1 MATAEKRKLLRCWT
15 ASRRGVGKQEAGT
28 PPKSRGNAT
37 IMKPISSSI
46 PNDRMAVLF
55 AVMLVA
61 AAGNT
66 AMQSI
71 LPAIGAKLDIPD
83 VWVSLA
89 FSWSALLWVL
99 TAPAWARQSDRRGR
113 KALMALGV
121 VGFLSSMALCGL
133 TLWAGLAGY
142 LGVGVTFIVFALF
155 RSLYGGL
162 GSASPPA
169 VQAYVAS
176 RTEPEERTQ
185 ALSVVSSSFG
195 LGTVIGPAIAPL
207 FILPIVGLAG
217 PMLMFALIGVVVLV
231 LLRWRL
237 PDDVPKFAARG
248 NIAPYPT
255 SASSPTAS
263 SEEVDDIDDLPD
275 ANPPEPLKWRDGR
288 VRPWMFA
295 GFFGGQAQAMMLGV
309 VGFLILDR
317 LNFRVD
323 PDAGAAATGVV
334 LMAGAFATLLAQW
347 GLIPLMRPSPRTAV
361 LVGATL
367 GGIGALMTGLAQDLH
382 GIVIGFALASL
393 GFGLFRPGF
402 TAGASLS
409 VPRRDQGSI
418 AGMTASINGSA
429 YIVSPAIGVLLY
441 NVSPMLS
448 YGLMAAF
455 CAFLIGWGWRA
466 LRLTP

>member
-1 MATAEKRKLLRCWT
+1 MTA
-15 ASRRGVGKQEAGT
+15 ASR
-28 PPKSRGNAT
+28 
-37 IMKPISSSI
+37 SI
-46 PNDRMAVLF
+46 PADRMAVLF
-55 AVMLVA
+55 AIMLVA

-71 LPAIGAKLDIPD
+71 LPAIGAKLHIPD

-99 TAPAWARQSDRRGR
+99 TAPHWARQSDKRGR

-121 VGFLSSMALCGL
+121 IGFFSSMALCGL
-133 TLWAGLAGY
+133 TLWAGLEGY
-142 LGVGVTFIVFALF
+142 LAAGFTFIVFAIF

-176 RTEPEERTQ
+176 RTDPEQRTQ
-185 ALSVVSSSFG
+185 ALSLVSSSFG
-195 LGTVIGPAIAPL
+195 LGTVIGPAIAPF
-207 FILPIVGLAG
+207 FILPMVGLAG
-217 PMLMFALIGVVVLV
+217 PLLVFALIGLIVLV
-231 LLRWRL
+231 MLRWRL
-237 PDDVPKFAARG
+237 PDDVPRFAARG
-248 NIAPYPT
+248 AIASYPL
-255 SASSPTAS
+255 SAGPSEPTA
-263 SEEVDDIDDLPD
+263 EEENELDP
-275 ANPPEPLKWRDGR
+275 AEQEPLHWRDRR
-288 VRPWMFA
+288 VRPWLLA

-317 LNFRVD
+317 LHLRLK
-323 PDAGAAATGVV
+323 PDEGAAITGIV

-347 GLIPLMRPSPRTAV
+347 GLIPILKLTPRPTV
-361 LVGATL
+361 LAGAALAIL
-367 GGIGALMTGLAQDLH
+367 GILMTGLAQDLH
-382 GIVIGFALASL
+382 AIVIGFASASL

-409 VPRRDQGSI
+409 VPRRDQGAV

-429 YIVSPAIGVLLY
+429 YIISPAIGVLLY
-441 NVSPMLS
+441 NWHPMVA

-455 CAFLIGWGWRA
+455 CVWLMMWGWSA
-466 LRLTP
+466 LRQDQPANS